1 MNNQSTDIDL
11 IERYLDGSLSDKEMD
26 AFDDRTKTDPIFL
39 MLFLKR
45 KLLQAS
51 YVEATKQNKLK
62 KRIRLI
68 VTDHKRKS
76 ANQRKIFLIAASF
89 ISLIGIGSFFLI
101 QSRQTTNTNLAKQE
115 IGFGEDEVVVG
126 QKNNIAEYGSVDS
139 VNKKSAN
146 SSVTFLPP
154 EGAVFQQTDTIWFF
168 PQNADANIRIT
179 VLDKSGSV
187 VKKVSINSGRP
198 DYKIL
203 PHVLKPGTYS
213 WYFSTNE
220 TTKHTFKIQ

>member
-76 ANQRKIFLIAASF
+76 ANQRKIFLIV
-89 ISLIGIGSFFLI
+89 IILLLFLV
-101 QSRQTTNTNLAKQE
+101 RC
-115 IGFGEDEVVVG
+115 
-126 QKNNIAEYGSVDS
+126 
-139 VNKKSAN
+139 
-146 SSVTFLPP
+146 
-154 EGAVFQQTDTIWFF
+154 
-168 PQNADANIRIT
+168 IRPI
-179 VLDKSGSV
+179 
-187 VKKVSINSGRP
+187 
-198 DYKIL
+198 
-203 PHVLKPGTYS
+203 
-213 WYFSTNE
+213 
-220 TTKHTFKIQ
+220 